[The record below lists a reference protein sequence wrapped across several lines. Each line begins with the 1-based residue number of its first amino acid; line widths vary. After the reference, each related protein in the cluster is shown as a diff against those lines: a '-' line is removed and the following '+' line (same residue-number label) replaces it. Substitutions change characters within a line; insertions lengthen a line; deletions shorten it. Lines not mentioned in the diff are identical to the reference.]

1 MRKQMRKI
9 ILVLLLG
16 AVFLPAGNVGATL
29 YNASIDGVDML
40 GNKTLQLDFTVG
52 IFQGSEWGNKDGVS
66 VASDKWIYT
75 YELYSA
81 TVIANGPTVK
91 SLQFYDLVQGFETAG
106 VIDSQSA
113 INTTSSFTPG
123 ANGDS
128 YWAFDFAGNGLAAGG
143 TSDLLYIVSN
153 INPNPSG
160 DTWLFAPL
168 NFLGSGP
175 TFGEGALPAPGAMEM
190 TVQLSTN
197 PVPEPTTLLLVGTGM
212 LVGAAS
218 RVVRR
223 KKRI

>member
-1 MRKQMRKI
+1 MGKQIRKI
-9 ILVLLLG
+9 ILVFLLG
-16 AVFLPAGNVGATL
+16 AVFLPAGNAGATL
-29 YNASIDGVDML
+29 YNASIDGFDMG
-40 GNKTLQLDFTVG
+40 GNKAMQLDFTVG

-75 YELYSA
+75 YEIYSA

-91 SLQFYDLVQGFETAG
+91 ALEFYDLAQGFEGAG
-106 VIDSQSA
+106 VIDTQSA
-113 INTTSSFTPG
+113 INTTVSVIPG
-123 ANGDS
+123 ANGDA

-168 NFLGSGP
+168 NFIGSGL
-175 TFGEGALPAPGAMEM
+175 TYGDGALPAPGLMEM

-212 LVGAAS
+212 LIGAAS